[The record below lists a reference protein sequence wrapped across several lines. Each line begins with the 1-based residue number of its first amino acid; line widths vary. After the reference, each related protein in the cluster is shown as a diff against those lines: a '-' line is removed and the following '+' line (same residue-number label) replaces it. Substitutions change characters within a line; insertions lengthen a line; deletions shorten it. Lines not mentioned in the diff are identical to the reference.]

1 MRSFLVYIIAKER
14 MAMKTTPITI
24 VCLSVLGAALAF
36 SQGGGS
42 LKKDYPIRPVDFTK
56 VQITDTFWAPK
67 MKTNRIVTIP
77 FAMKKNE
84 ETGRVDNF
92 RKAAGLM
99 KGAYLGK
106 RYNDTDVYKVIEGAS
121 YSLLL
126 HPDPTLKKDLD
137 DLIKIIGAAQEP
149 DGYLYT
155 ARTVDPKNPAPGAG
169 PERWYYLRGSH
180 ELYNSGHMFEAAVA
194 HFLATGEKSF
204 LGIAVKNADMLLRTF
219 GPDKRRDMPGHQE
232 VEIGL
237 AKLYRVTGNVKY
249 LELAKFFLDQ
259 RGLPH
264 EGRLYPGDS
273 PFALYNQK
281 EYMQDHRPV
290 LEQDEAVGHAV
301 RAMYMYAGMAD
312 VAALG
317 GYPEYVKAIDRLW
330 ENVVGKKMYLT
341 GGVGSRG
348 IVEGFGENYELP
360 NSAYAETCAAIG
372 NALWNQRLFLLHGDA
387 KYIDVLERVMYNGL
401 ISGVSLDG
409 MLFFYQNPL
418 ESVGGRLR
426 SPWFEVACCP
436 PNMTRFLPSVPGYV
450 YGVTDNTLYVNL
462 FVSSTAKIGVGG
474 KKDVEVIQKTGYP
487 WDGSV
492 QIGINPVRVA
502 DFTLAVRIPGWAR
515 NEPVPGGLYR
525 FADKNDQAVVIRL
538 NNKLVTPPIEKGY
551 ALIKR
556 TWRTGD
562 IVSLSIPMPIRRVM
576 ADERVK
582 DDAGMAALQR
592 GPIVFC
598 AEGVDNGGDALDIVL
613 PDDAKLQSFFR
624 PDLVGGVE
632 IIRGQAAVVVKS
644 RDGKSE
650 VRKRAFYAVPYF
662 AWANRGDGEMTV
674 WFPRTEAAVRPRE
687 GRGKVD
693 PVL

>member
-1 MRSFLVYIIAKER
+1 MTKR
-14 MAMKTTPITI
+14 TPVTSARL
-24 VCLSVLGAALAF
+24 CLFALAAAFAF
-36 SQGGGS
+36 SQGGS
-42 LKKDYPIRPVDFTK
+42 AVKKDYPIRPVDFTK

-99 KGAYLGK
+99 KGAYQGK

-126 HPDPTLKKDLD
+126 HPNPTLKKELD
-137 DLIKIIGAAQEP
+137 DLIKLIGAAQEP

-194 HFLATGEKSF
+194 HYLATGEKSF
-204 LGIAVKNADMLLRTF
+204 LEIAVKNADMLVRTF
-219 GPDKRRDMPGHQE
+219 GPDKRRDIPGHQE

-237 AKLYRVTGNVKY
+237 AKLYRVTGNAKY
-249 LELAKFFLDQ
+249 VELAKFFLDQ

-264 EGRLYPGDS
+264 EGHLYPGDS
-273 PFALYNQK
+273 PFALYNQT
-281 EYMQDHRPV
+281 EYMQDHKPV

-418 ESVGGRLR
+418 ESVGGYLR

-436 PNMTRFLPSVPGYV
+436 PNVTRFLPSVPGYV
-450 YGVTDNTLYVNL
+450 YGVTEDTLYVNL
-462 FVSSTAKIGVGG
+462 FASSTAKIGVGG
-474 KKDVEVIQKTGYP
+474 KKDVEVIQVTRYP

-492 QIGINPVRVA
+492 KIGINPVRVA

-515 NEPVPGGLYR
+515 NEPVPNGLYR
-525 FADKNDQAVVIRL
+525 FADKNDQAVAIRL

-562 IVSLSIPMPIRRVM
+562 IVSLSIPMPIRRVV

-598 AEGVDNGGDALDIVL
+598 AEGVDNGGEALDIVL

-632 IIRGQAAVVVKS
+632 IIRGQAASVVKS
-644 RDGKSE
+644 KDGKNE
-650 VRKRAFYAVPYF
+650 LRKRAFYAVPYF

-674 WFPRTEAAVRPRE
+674 WFPRTEAAVRPRK